1 MSPNHHMFNNLQI
14 KELRSIAASIVQSR
28 LWNELPWSDALSGAY
43 PLKPCNSDIEM
54 ELALLQEKVT
64 RILQGGALEDEY
76 RNEDEHVRMIYLE
89 SALTFSLYRTK

>member
-1 MSPNHHMFNNLQI
+1 MTPDHLMFNDLQI

-28 LWNELPWSDALSGAY
+28 LWNELPWCDTLNGAS

-54 ELALLQEKVT
+54 ELALLLEKAT

-76 RNEDEHVRMIYLE
+76 RNADEHVRMIYLE